1 MLDSITWHNI
11 GDENMAKVLV
21 LEFKAKQ
28 YKMLKRKKIKKRQ
41 KINWIECV
49 CGVQFLEIA
58 S

>member
-28 YKMLKRKKIKKRQ
+28 YKMLKRKKIKRRQ
-41 KINWIECV
+41 EINWIVCV